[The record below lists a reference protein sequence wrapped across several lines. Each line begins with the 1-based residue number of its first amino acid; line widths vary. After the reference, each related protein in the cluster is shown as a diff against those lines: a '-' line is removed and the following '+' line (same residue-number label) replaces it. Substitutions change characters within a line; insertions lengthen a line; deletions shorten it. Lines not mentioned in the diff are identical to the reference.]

1 MILLSLA
8 TEHQTIL
15 LFGVGLLG
23 LLMGSFLNLVIVRI
37 PCMMDSPAENTSSV
51 FHTLLF
57 PASHCPQC
65 QTPIAWFHNIPLLS
79 YLWLKGQCHHC
90 HQKISIQYPLV
101 ELLTVVLSV
110 VVAMRFGLTWTTF
123 AGLLLT
129 WSLVSLAFID
139 AEHTILPDSITLP
152 TLWLGLFI
160 NAFDVF
166 ATPTNAIIGAISG
179 YLSLLAVF
187 WGYKWITA
195 KDGLGFGDFKLLAM
209 LGAWLGWQSLPM
221 IILISSLLGSIFGIG
236 LIVFRAQDK
245 NIPIPYGPF
254 LAIAGFLALL
264 WDSQFNLFY
273 FKMFVL

>member
-1 MILLSLA
+1 MIFT
-8 TEHQTIL
+8 TE
-15 LFGVGLLG
+15 
-23 LLMGSFLNLVIVRI
+23 NA
-37 PCMMDSPAENTSSV
+37 PSV
-51 FHTLLF
+51 FRTLLF

-65 QTPIAWFHNIPLLS
+65 QTPIAWFHNIPVLS
-79 YLWLKGQCHHC
+79 YLWLKGQCSYC

-110 VVAMRFGLTWTTF
+110 VVALRFGFTWATLC
-123 AGLLLT
+123 GLLLT
-129 WSLVSLAFID
+129 WSLIALAFID
-139 AEHTILPDSITLP
+139 AEEGILPDSITLP

-160 NAFDVF
+160 NTFDRF

-179 YLSLLAVF
+179 YLSLFAVF
-187 WGYKWITA
+187 WGYKWITG

-221 IILISSLLGSIFGIG
+221 IILISSLLGSIVGIG
-236 LIVFRAQDK
+236 LIVFRAQDR
-245 NIPIPYGPF
+245 NMPIPYGPY

-273 FKMFVL
+273 FKLFIL

>member
-1 MILLSLA
+1 MILISL
-8 TEHQTIL
+8 TEYPLIL
-15 LFGVGLLG
+15 LLSVGFLS
-23 LLMGSFLNLVIVRI
+23 LLMGSFLNVVILRV
-37 PCMMDSPAENTSSV
+37 PSMMDSSTENTSSI

-57 PASHCPQC
+57 PASHCPKC
-65 QTPIAWFHNIPLLS
+65 QMPIAWFHNIPLLS
-79 YLWLKGQCHHC
+79 YLWLKGKCHHC

-110 VVAMRFGLTWTTF
+110 MVAIRFGLRWETL

-129 WSLVSLAFID
+129 WSLISLAFID

-160 NAFDVF
+160 NAFNIF
-166 ATPTNAIIGAISG
+166 ATPTNAIIGAMCG
-179 YLSLLAVF
+179 YLSLLIVF
-187 WGYKWITA
+187 LSYKWITG
-195 KDGLGFGDFKLLAM
+195 KDGLGFGDLKLLAM

-221 IILISSLLGSIFGIG
+221 IILISSLLGSVYGIG
-236 LIVFRAQDK
+236 LIAFRAQDK
-245 NIPIPYGPF
+245 NIPIPFGPF